1 MMRTTGLEPTG
12 TVYQYEPRRPAVHR
26 ERNAPS
32 SSGCPIPGGGVGP
45 AEVVVEREAVVVSVA
60 GEIDAHTA
68 PLWWTAMEHAL
79 STDKRLV
86 VDLTETTF
94 MDSAGLMVLQAA
106 RQRLGDD
113 PTALVVR
120 GPNGL
125 VA

>member
-1 MMRTTGLEPTG
+1 
-12 TVYQYEPRRPAVHR
+12 
-26 ERNAPS
+26 
-32 SSGCPIPGGGVGP
+32 
-45 AEVVVEREAVVVSVA
+45 VVVEREAVVVSVA

-68 PLWWTAMEHAL
+68 PLWWTAMEQAL
-79 STDKRLV
+79 SSDKRLV

-94 MDSAGLMVLQAA
+94 MDSAGLMVLRAA

-125 VA
+125 VAKSLSRTGLDRILSIESRPRWGGNGPLRPAGSSPTVVGR